1 MRNIFA
7 AALFAIPFAVASC
20 GAYGTPTP
28 VPPDNPSAAP
38 AGAIVIDV
46 VGENGTRS
54 FSPNP
59 ATVPVGA
66 VVSWHNVDAVVHR
79 VVLDDGAI
87 DSGNIAPGRFSAAMT
102 LGRPGAYHCTIHP
115 SMVGTIVSG
124 Q

>member
-1 MRNIFA
+1 MRNILA

-20 GAYGTPTP
+20 GAYGSPSP
-28 VPPDNPSAAP
+28 VTSDSMSAAP

-46 VGENGTRS
+46 IGENGTRS

-66 VVSWHNVDAVVHR
+66 AVSWHNVDSVVHR
-79 VVLDDGAI
+79 VVLDAGAI

-115 SMVGTIVSG
+115 TMVGTMIG
-124 Q
+124 G